1 MVAEGGGEDYYR
13 IKTKNENSF
22 IKLHNLTS
30 FQTSKSFIHLLNTDE
45 DIFDEIR
52 ELSDPA

>member
-30 FQTSKSFIHLLNTDE
+30 FQTSKSFIHLLNTNE

-52 ELSDPA
+52 ELS